1 MEPVMGVVL
10 CFAGTF
16 VPRNWAS
23 CDGQTLRIS
32 DNPAL
37 FRLLGTTYG
46 GDGITT
52 FNLPDLRGRT
62 VVSAGQSAF
71 HGYTLGESAGKESVQ
86 LNMNHL
92 PAHTHNGDISVQLAA
107 ASDPGIDPTV
117 NDGYPSQFSGAYSNS
132 ADNTMLAPDYANV
145 AMGNTGAGVP
155 VDTRSPFLVLTYIIA
170 LKGIYPTRS

>member
-16 VPRNWAS
+16 VPRYWAS

-37 FRLLGTTYG
+37 FSLLGTTYG
-46 GDGITT
+46 GDGIIT

-62 VVSAGQSAF
+62 VVSAGKSVLNS
-71 HGYTLGESAGKESVQ
+71 YKLGESAGKESVQ
-86 LNMNHL
+86 LNMTHL
-92 PAHTHNGDISVQLAA
+92 PVHDHNGNISLQLAA

-117 NDGYPSQFSGAYSNS
+117 NDGYPSQYSGAYSDS
-132 ADNTMLAPDYANV
+132 ADSAMLPPDYTNV

-170 LKGIYPTRS
+170 LKGIYPSKP